1 MRLLRRAWPAL
12 LFVALLTSRGG
23 GPPTASQRQATLPVT
38 ATPGTGVAPVAATI
52 LGTLT
57 FVDPLRRIISVTTQ
71 PGAVLVLSV
80 VPAATVTVDEVDATV
95 ADLGDRIGAE
105 VTAMYNAA
113 NNIATRVEVSR

>member
-1 MRLLRRAWPAL
+1 MRLLRRACPAL
-12 LFVALLTSRGG
+12 LFVALLTSCGG
-23 GPPTASQRQATLPVT
+23 GAPTASQRQATLPVT
-38 ATPGTGVAPVAATI
+38 ATV

>member
-1 MRLLRRAWPAL
+1 MASPTVRGPPHELRRRGPDGVPA
-12 LFVALLTSRGG
+12 AGYPARH
-23 GPPTASQRQATLPVT
+23 GP
-38 ATPGTGVAPVAATI
+38 TPGTGVAPVAATV

-80 VPAATVTVDEVDATV
+80 VPTATVTVDEVDVTV